1 MQWKENT
8 TPGMKRIGSISSRE
22 HLDRIVGSC
31 FLRSYSLRPQLYAFA
46 FEERNYN
53 LSVEEDTENGLN
65 AVFLCAFAF
74 EEWNNNLSMEED
86 TKNGLNAVFVYA
98 FAIEI
103 GAII

>member
-1 MQWKENT
+1 
-8 TPGMKRIGSISSRE
+8 
-22 HLDRIVGSC
+22 
-31 FLRSYSLRPQLYAFA
+31 
-46 FEERNYN
+46 
-53 LSVEEDTENGLN
+53 VEEDTENGLN